1 MRREGLE
8 PNLGFN
14 VGAGVLFA
22 LIFTLIFLM
31 VEQAIHDLRRCL
43 SKATRVD
50 PVVLE
55 LLDDPGPSPR
65 IGRDRRFRR

>member
-8 PNLGFN
+8 PSLVFS
-14 VGAGVLFA
+14 VSAGVLFA

-31 VEQAIHDLRRCL
+31 IEQAIQDLRRYL
-43 SKATRVD
+43 SKTTRVD

-65 IGRDRRFRR
+65 IGRDRSLRG